1 MTFDE
6 YQKQAIKTAHKAY
19 DDPLMQNS
27 VWIMGIAGEAGEIVE
42 KWKKAVAYR
51 EGKFDDQQFS
61 DFKKEFADVIWY
73 IAVLAESLGL
83 SLDEI
88 MQQNVAKL
96 IDRQKRGVIKGAG
109 DNR

>member
-6 YQKQAIKTAHKAY
+6 YQKQAVTTAHVAY

-27 VWIMGIAGEAGEIVE
+27 VWVMGVAGEAGEVVE

-51 EGKFDDQQFS
+51 DGKFSDAEFE

-73 IAVLAESLGL
+73 IAVLAASLGV
-83 SLDEI
+83 SLEEV
-88 MQQNVAKL
+88 MKANLAKL
-96 IDRQKRGVIKGAG
+96 ADRQKRNVIKGAG